1 MAATARCQPSLDIPP
16 LFRAA
21 SGVESLLAAAS
32 SWPVRSQSRYLA
44 MSVLPSPSRRL
55 ADHLIAMCD
64 QLIQLQ
70 SSGQQLGV
78 DVLHEQPCSSA
89 AITSTA
95 SRSHLAVPDDAMP
108 QLVSVSTSSSTFP
121 SDIVERQQK
130 PCPSREEVRG
140 LGDDCQDMPSGSDSL
155 LLEKAADRGTGVR
168 RCTAAAD
175 DLEGLWLGPS
185 VSSNGKHCQMHG
197 KDFSDCCFL
206 HLEGVDSA
214 HVKSGRDI
222 LQLLVEHG
230 VLPSD
235 SPILGA
241 GTGDAGAASGQAL
254 SHEPRPAA
262 APGAGESRPLE
273 ADRHGEEPALVTP
286 LERSDRLDCQ
296 IEAAEQPADV
306 RVTAVVDEAAQC
318 WQMTA
323 PQRSLAW
330 RDWPERLQAQDSLE
344 QPPVG
349 LLRGFS
355 SNMGTR
361 PGSRP
366 RRRRLRQDPLVHL
379 GEDVFTLVLAKSDAH
394 NLVSCA
400 AVSTSWRR
408 AASSDHLW
416 KPKLDELLASK
427 AHVPRAAL
435 SASLSVM
442 ESYAFCIRDA
452 QRTAI
457 SLDDLCD
464 HTWEFRF
471 KQSSPKYWL
480 ERDPSYSQ
488 TGPPM
493 LRRFH
498 RDYSITAGPDDK
510 VWGGH
515 EATFVLVE
523 LPCADGSEVPF
534 VQINH
539 WPRLAASRRA
549 DWGWQLH
556 NSLCYYSSTADA
568 VEAGGTGPASL

>member
-21 SGVESLLAAAS
+21 SGIEPLLAAAS
-32 SWPVRSQSRYLA
+32 SWPVRSQSPYLA
-44 MSVLPSPSRRL
+44 MSDLPSPSRRL
-55 ADHLIAMCD
+55 AGTVLSTDHLIAMCD

-78 DVLHEQPCSSA
+78 DMLDGQPCRSA
-89 AITSTA
+89 AITSMA
-95 SRSHLAVPDDAMP
+95 SRSHLALPDDAMP
-108 QLVSVSTSSSTFP
+108 QLVSVSTSSSTF
-121 SDIVERQQK
+121 SFDSVGRQGK
-130 PCPSREEVRG
+130 PCPSREEICG
-140 LGDDCQDMPSGSDSL
+140 LGDDCQDMPSCSNSPL
-155 LLEKAADRGTGVR
+155 LQSSADCGMGAR

-185 VSSNGKHCQMHG
+185 VASNGKHCQMHG

-206 HLEGVDSA
+206 HLEGGDSA
-214 HVKSGRDI
+214 HIKSGRDI

-241 GTGDAGAASGQAL
+241 GTGDGSAGSGQAL

-262 APGAGESRPLE
+262 PLGAGESRPLE
-273 ADRHGEEPALVTP
+273 SDRPGEEPALATS
-286 LERSDRLDCQ
+286 LERLDCRT
-296 IEAAEQPADV
+296 EAAEQPADV
-306 RVTAVVDEAAQC
+306 RATAVVDKVAEC
-318 WQMTA
+318 RPMTA
-323 PQRSLAW
+323 PQRSLA
-330 RDWPERLQAQDSLE
+330 QDSHE

-355 SNMGTR
+355 SNMGAR
-361 PGSRP
+361 LASRP
-366 RRRRLRQDPLVHL
+366 RRRRLRRDPLVHL
-379 GEDVFTLVLAKSDAH
+379 GEDVFTFVLAKSDARD
-394 NLVSCA
+394 LVSCA
-400 AVSTSWRR
+400 AVSASWRR
-408 AASSDHLW
+408 AASGDLLW
-416 KPKLDELLASK
+416 KPKLDELFASK
-427 AHVPRAAL
+427 AHVPWAAL

-442 ESYAFCIRDA
+442 ESYAFCIKDA
-452 QRTAI
+452 QRTVI
-457 SLDDLCD
+457 TLDDLCD

-493 LRRFH
+493 VRRFH
-498 RDYSITAGPDDK
+498 RDHTITAGPDDK

-515 EATFVLVE
+515 EATFMLVE

-539 WPRLAASRRA
+539 WPRLAASRRS

-556 NSLCYYSSTADA
+556 NSLCYYLSAADA
-568 VEAGGTGPASL
+568 IEAGGMGPASL

>member
-1 MAATARCQPSLDIPP
+1 
-16 LFRAA
+16 
-21 SGVESLLAAAS
+21 
-32 SWPVRSQSRYLA
+32 
-44 MSVLPSPSRRL
+44 
-55 ADHLIAMCD
+55 MCD

-70 SSGQQLGV
+70 SSGQKLGV
-78 DVLHEQPCSSA
+78 DVLDEQPCRSA

-95 SRSHLAVPDDAMP
+95 SRSHLALPDDAMP
-108 QLVSVSTSSSTFP
+108 QLVSVSTSSSTF
-121 SDIVERQQK
+121 SFDSVGREGK
-130 PCPSREEVRG
+130 PCPSREKVPN
-140 LGDDCQDMPSGSDSL
+140 LGDDCRDMPSGSDSL
-155 LLEKAADRGTGVR
+155 LLQSSADRGIGAR

-185 VSSNGKHCQMHG
+185 VPSNGKHCQMHG

-206 HLEGVDSA
+206 HLEGGGSA

-222 LQLLVEHG
+222 LQLLIEHG

-241 GTGDAGAASGQAL
+241 GTGDGSAGSGQAS

-273 ADRHGEEPALVTP
+273 ADRRGEEPALVTP
-286 LERSDRLDCQ
+286 LERSDRSDCQ
-296 IEAAEQPADV
+296 TEAAEQPADV
-306 RVTAVVDEAAQC
+306 RTTAVVDEVSQC
-318 WQMTA
+318 RLMTA
-323 PQRSLAW
+323 PQRSLA
-330 RDWPERLQAQDSLE
+330 QDSHE

-355 SNMGTR
+355 SNMGARTA
-361 PGSRP
+361 SRP
-366 RRRRLRQDPLVHL
+366 RRRRLRRDPLMHL
-379 GEDVFTLVLAKSDAH
+379 GEDVFTLVLAKSDAR

-408 AASSDHLW
+408 AASSDLLW

-435 SASLSVM
+435 SVSLSVM
-442 ESYAFCIRDA
+442 ESYAFYIKDA

-457 SLDDLCD
+457 TLDDLCD

-493 LRRFH
+493 VRRFH
-498 RDYSITAGPDDK
+498 RDFSITAGPDDK

-523 LPCADGSEVPF
+523 LPCAHGSEVPF

-539 WPRLAASRRA
+539 WPRFAASRRS

-556 NSLCYYSSTADA
+556 NSLSYYSSTADA